1 MQPIQTSC
9 TGCQFCGVNV
19 AVDPEGRFVNV
30 SAGALPCDDQ
40 NPNGSVFVA
49 AAQLAQLDQVG
60 SGACKVLEQLSQ
72 FGMLVKAIECWL
84 GQLSVV
90 WGSVCHGG
98 VQKSIEQ
105 AVSITRLAQLF

>member
-1 MQPIQTSC
+1 
-9 TGCQFCGVNV
+9 
-19 AVDPEGRFVNV
+19 
-30 SAGALPCDDQ
+30 
-40 NPNGSVFVA
+40 
-49 AAQLAQLDQVG
+49 
-60 SGACKVLEQLSQ
+60 LEQLSQ

-105 AVSITRLAQLF
+105 AVSITRLALLF